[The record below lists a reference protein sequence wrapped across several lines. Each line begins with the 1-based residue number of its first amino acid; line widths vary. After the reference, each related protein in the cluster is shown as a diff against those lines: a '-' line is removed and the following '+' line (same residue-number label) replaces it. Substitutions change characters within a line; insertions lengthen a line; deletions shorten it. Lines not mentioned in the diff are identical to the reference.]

1 MAMVATKLE
10 PISILGKLKVRQV
23 TVIKLIYSVVSSA
36 ISSAQL
42 NLGVDSIAPA
52 RRSFKKGYWSLGLRP
67 TTRVDGEGRGLSTKP
82 PYAANA
88 ND

>member
-1 MAMVATKLE
+1 MVATKLE
-10 PISILGKLKVRQV
+10 PASTLSKLKARQDKA
-23 TVIKLIYSVVSSA
+23 IKLNYIVLFAA
-36 ISSAQL
+36 ILLAPS
-42 NLGVDSIAPA
+42 NLGVESIAPA
-52 RRSFKKGYWSLGLRP
+52 RCSFKPGPRR